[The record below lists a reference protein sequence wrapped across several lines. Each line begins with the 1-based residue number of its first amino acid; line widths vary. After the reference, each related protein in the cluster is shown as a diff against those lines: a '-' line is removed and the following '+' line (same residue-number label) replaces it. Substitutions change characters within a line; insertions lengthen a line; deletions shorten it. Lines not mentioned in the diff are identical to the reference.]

1 MGSNIFGYNI
11 DNKMTKKK
19 CVLVSDHSPKSKIK
33 KGKSEL
39 VLGRSPISDFDV
51 ELEDKKVFDKYCKPD
66 KYNKNYKYYPMILP
80 ARKDNQDIIVIGDLH
95 GDFDLTI
102 RVLKLAKLIDD
113 NNKWIGGDTYVVQ
126 VGDQVDNCRPLD
138 KKCDEKDS
146 DVISSYT
153 GESPE
158 DIRILTFFTNLNIE
172 ANSAGGAVI
181 SLLGNHEIMN
191 VNGNMNY
198 VSYNDVEK
206 FKNYK
211 DKEHPNLT
219 FDNPKEARLHAF
231 RPGNEYAKLLAC
243 TRLPAL
249 IIGNYIFVHAGF
261 INQFLNELKI
271 TNKNHLYKI
280 SYVMRLWLLGL
291 IDKNNVIDII
301 NSKSY
306 SLFWDRI
313 LGGIPPNMSN
323 NDPRCVKYL
332 DTVLTVFDV
341 KSMIIGHTPQYFA
354 HHHGINK
361 TCGNNL
367 WRVDFG
373 GSFGFHKF
381 DKEFD
386 NNNNTAVDFRRAQV
400 LRIRGDNEPEI
411 LS

>member
-1 MGSNIFGYNI
+1 M
-11 DNKMTKKK
+11 
-19 CVLVSDHSPKSKIK
+19 
-33 KGKSEL
+33 
-39 VLGRSPISDFDV
+39 
-51 ELEDKKVFDKYCKPD
+51 
-66 KYNKNYKYYPMILP
+66 
-80 ARKDNQDIIVIGDLH
+80 
-95 GDFDLTI
+95 
-102 RVLKLAKLIDD
+102 
-113 NNKWIGGDTYVVQ
+113 
-126 VGDQVDNCRPLD
+126 GDQVDNCRPFD

-146 DVISSYT
+146 DILSSYS

-158 DIRILTFFTNLNIE
+158 DIRILEFFTNLNEE
-172 ANSAGGAVI
+172 ANKHGGAVI

-191 VNGNMNY
+191 VDGNMNY
-198 VSYNDVEK
+198 VSYQDMDK

-211 DKEHPNLT
+211 DKENPDLT
-219 FDNPKEARLHAF
+219 FATPKEARLHSF
-231 RPGNEYAKLLAC
+231 KPGNEYAKLLGC

-261 INQFLNELKI
+261 INQFLDKLKL
-271 TNKNHLYKI
+271 TNRQDLYKI

-291 IDKNNVIDII
+291 IDKNNVVNII

-323 NDPRCVKYL
+323 EDPRCVKYL
-332 DTVLTVFDV
+332 DGVLKLFDV

-354 HHHGINK
+354 HHDGINK
-361 TCGNNL
+361 TCGDGL

-386 NNNNTAVDFRRAQV
+386 NESNKAVDFRRAQV
-400 LRIRGDNEPEI
+400 LRIRGDNRPEI
-411 LS
+411 LMETKE